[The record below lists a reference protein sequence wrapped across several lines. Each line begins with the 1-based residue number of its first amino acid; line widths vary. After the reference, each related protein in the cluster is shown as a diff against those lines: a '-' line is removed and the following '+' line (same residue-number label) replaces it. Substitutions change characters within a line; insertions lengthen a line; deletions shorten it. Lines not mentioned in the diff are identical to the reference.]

1 LAAHGL
7 YGDSLAHSALVEV
20 ALGFLLGV
28 DLNLGVV
35 AACVTLALLLT
46 ALQGQRRL
54 PTDTLLGI
62 LAHSALS
69 FGLVAVAFLD
79 TVRVDLV
86 GYLFGDILA
95 IDATDLA
102 WIYGGGAV
110 ALGVLAALWRP
121 LLAATVHEELAR
133 AEGVPVTALRLA
145 LMLLVA
151 VVIAVAMKVV
161 GILLVTALLIVR
173 RRRRERF
180 ARTPEQ
186 MAALA
191 SLAGCPPSP
200 SASPGQLLRT
210 QPAVHRG
217 RGDGVFALVLA
228 LGALRRRGRR
238 HPLRY
243 GDTMLIRLRVKHCVL
258 NAVSLKHPMMRAGFQ
273 TRPRALRRR
282 FTASARPRC
291 RGGNASASAWFGRP
305 SCCRRPSAAAGPRR
319 RRAARPRRPPPRR
332 PTTAR
337 PEARG

>member
-1 LAAHGL
+1 MIDDFLLRALAGGVGVALAAGPL
-7 YGDSLAHSALVEV
+7 GSFVVWRRMAYYGDSLAHSALLGV

-95 IDATDLA
+95 IDAADLA
-102 WIYGGGAV
+102 WIYGGGAI

-161 GILLVTALLIVR
+161 GILLVTALLIVPAAAAR
-173 RRRRERF
+173 RF

-191 SLAGCPPSP
+191 SLAGCLAVVFGLAGSLRFDTPAGPSIVV
-200 SASPGQLLRT
+200 AATAL
-210 QPAVHRG
+210 
-217 RGDGVFALVLA
+217 FALALA
-228 LGALRRRGRR
+228 LGALRR
-238 HPLRY
+238 H
-243 GDTMLIRLRVKHCVL
+243 
-258 NAVSLKHPMMRAGFQ
+258 
-273 TRPRALRRR
+273 
-282 FTASARPRC
+282 
-291 RGGNASASAWFGRP
+291 
-305 SCCRRPSAAAGPRR
+305 
-319 RRAARPRRPPPRR
+319 RPPSPR
-332 PTTAR
+332 
-337 PEARG
+337 